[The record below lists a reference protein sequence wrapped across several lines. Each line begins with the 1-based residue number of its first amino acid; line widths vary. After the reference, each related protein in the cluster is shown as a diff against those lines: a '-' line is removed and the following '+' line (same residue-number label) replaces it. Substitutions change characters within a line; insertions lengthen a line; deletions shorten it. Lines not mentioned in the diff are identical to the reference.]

1 MSSKGTRNA
10 GKLIKPMLLFLRVG
24 LLLFTVC
31 VCEIIHST
39 IFLSNEVF
47 EFEEKKK
54 KHLCKCSRLA
64 LCTRM
69 TVDTDTI
76 LSSCTT
82 HRWKHLYKTQE
93 RVSVHI

>member
-10 GKLIKPMLLFLRVG
+10 GKLIKSMLLFLRAG

-54 KHLCKCSRLA
+54 KA
-64 LCTRM
+64 LVQM
-69 TVDTDTI
+69 
-76 LSSCTT
+76 LSPCFM
-82 HRWKHLYKTQE
+82 HKDDRGH
-93 RVSVHI
+93 

>member
-10 GKLIKPMLLFLRVG
+10 GKLIKSMLLFLRAG

-47 EFEEKKK
+47 EFEKKK
-54 KHLCKCSRLA
+54 KSTCANALA
-64 LCTRM
+64 L
-69 TVDTDTI
+69 
-76 LSSCTT
+76 
-82 HRWKHLYKTQE
+82 LYAQG
-93 RVSVHI
+93 